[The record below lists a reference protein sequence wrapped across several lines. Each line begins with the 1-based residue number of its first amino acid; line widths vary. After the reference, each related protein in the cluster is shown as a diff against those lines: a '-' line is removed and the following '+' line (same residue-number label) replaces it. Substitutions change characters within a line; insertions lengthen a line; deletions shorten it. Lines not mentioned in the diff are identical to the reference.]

1 MAKLIN
7 NGENVEVKLD
17 VGTDAGQC
25 HKFLGDKV
33 ELVPSR
39 SDLCIS
45 KGICMMLY
53 KNAYSNSA

>member
-1 MAKLIN
+1 MVKMWK
-7 NGENVEVKLD
+7 VKLD

-25 HKFLGDKV
+25 HKFLGGQV
-33 ELVPSR
+33 ELVPSSLR